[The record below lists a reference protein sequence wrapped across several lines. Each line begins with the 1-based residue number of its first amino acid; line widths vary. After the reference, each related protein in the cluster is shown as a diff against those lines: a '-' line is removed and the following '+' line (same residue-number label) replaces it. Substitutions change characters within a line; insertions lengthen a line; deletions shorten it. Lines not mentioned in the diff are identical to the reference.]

1 MKKRT
6 HKLLSILLA
15 LTMVLGML
23 PAMSLTAFAAE
34 PGITITAATGNS
46 SGTGWSYVESTK
58 TLTLSGYNGG
68 YIQGSGLSTLNL
80 VLEGTNIITVDDTN
94 AKSSTYC
101 TGCRRSLGRRTT
113 C

>member
-34 PGITITAATGNS
+34 PGISLSGADS
-46 SGTGWSYVESTK
+46 SG
-58 TLTLSGYNGG
+58 
-68 YIQGSGLSTLNL
+68 
-80 VLEGTNIITVDDTN
+80 EG
-94 AKSSTYC
+94 
-101 TGCRRSLGRRTT
+101 
-113 C
+113 